1 MSSSNSS
8 NCPFMKYCP
17 IANQGMLPQGFPF
30 MIQKQKPKVS
40 MGDIIFYIFLGL
52 WVLFIIFAF
61 LESNSFFDELF
72 QFPPNVIKQ
81 QQPVQLK
88 IYVSEPF
95 PFQITKN
102 ETEKSN
108 KNDDDTAGDSESEDE
123 RDDTAGDTAGDSESE
138 DESEDERD
146 NTAGED
152 SKEIKAAEKKD

>member
-1 MSSSNSS
+1 MSSGNGNS

-17 IANQGMLPQGFPF
+17 IAANQGMLSQGFPF
-30 MIQKQKPKVS
+30 IIQKQKPKVS

-72 QFPPNVIKQ
+72 QFPPNVKQ

-95 PFQITKN
+95 PFQSTKKINKSDSDN
-102 ETEKSN
+102 ESESDDESDNESDDESDNDNEN
-108 KNDDDTAGDSESEDE
+108 KNDDENDDE
-123 RDDTAGDTAGDSESE
+123 NKN
-138 DESEDERD
+138 DEV
-146 NTAGED
+146 
-152 SKEIKAAEKKD
+152 KAAEKKD